1 MVIVNQLGGLI
12 VVPKMVTNSSVMLLN
27 PQVAINPT
35 TLLAPEV
42 MIGVTDD
49 AKKYM
54 GYMRVMVPP
63 EGMGVDG
70 ANVRVA
76 GTKDFPTTRSDDS
89 MVKDGE
95 LTCDNMPPDAT
106 GSEASTSL
114 EVCTVTSTE
123 PDVTG
128 PIVNPLKV
136 TTNTLALILAPDN
149 VAIRAVAP
157 VLLQIKVSPATL
169 LAPYAMNGLTD

>member
-1 MVIVNQLGGLI
+1 MPLFRR
-12 VVPKMVTNSSVMLLN
+12 
-27 PQVAINPT
+27 
-35 TLLAPEV
+35 
-42 MIGVTDD
+42 D
-49 AKKYM
+49 
-54 GYMRVMVPP
+54 
-63 EGMGVDG
+63 VDG

-76 GTKDFPTTRSDDS
+76 GTKVLPTSRSDND

-123 PDVTG
+123 PDVAG

-136 TTNTLALILAPDN
+136 TTNTLVLIVAPDN
-149 VAIRAVAP
+149 VAITAVAP
-157 VLLQIKVSPATL
+157 VVLQSNVSPATL
-169 LAPYAMNGLTD
+169 LAPNAINGLTD